1 MLILSRRQNEKI
13 LFPELGIEV
22 ELLQTKG
29 SSARLGVRAPRSIRV
44 IRAELDSLEASQR
57 PQLQKNEPLEPVD
70 MATVQSLLDSAN
82 LALFLAQNQ
91 LGFEHS
97 EQAEETLGQ
106 AIEAMEQLERVL
118 TQHPDWKHESAV
130 ADQVNEPA
138 TEYAVGPQAT
148 RQEVWVVVD
157 PKGNLEDAL
166 PIGLTPEMESW
177 VMKTV
182 VRTKGFPSTED
193 VNVVPKSAK
202 QMLNEISSHSP
213 DLLFLQSHHSEDTK
227 LENATLELDEVDWRE
242 SEKAMAYV
250 ALPGVCSLKCY
261 GTERFGDSHMTVWR

>member
-44 IRAELDSLEASQR
+44 VRAELECTEASQR
-57 PQLQKNEPLEPVD
+57 PNSQVNEPPEHVD
-70 MATVQSLLDSAN
+70 MAAIQSLLDSAN
-82 LALFLAQNQ
+82 LALYLARNQ
-91 LGFEHS
+91 LKHEHS

-118 TQHPDWKHESAV
+118 SRHPEWKQAAAV

-138 TEYAVGPQAT
+138 TEYALGPQTT

-157 PKGNLEDAL
+157 PNGDLKETQRV
-166 PIGLTPEMESW
+166 GLSPEMKSW

-182 VRTKGFPSTED
+182 VQTKGFPSTDD

-202 QMLNEISSHSP
+202 QMLNDISSHSP
-213 DLLFLQSHHSEDTK
+213 DLLFLQSHERADWK
-227 LENATLELDEVDWRE
+227 LENATLGLDENDWRE
-242 SEKAMAYV
+242 SDKTMAFI
-250 ALPGVCSLKCY
+250 ALPGVSSLKCY
-261 GTERFGDSHMTVWR
+261 GTERFGDAHMTVWK